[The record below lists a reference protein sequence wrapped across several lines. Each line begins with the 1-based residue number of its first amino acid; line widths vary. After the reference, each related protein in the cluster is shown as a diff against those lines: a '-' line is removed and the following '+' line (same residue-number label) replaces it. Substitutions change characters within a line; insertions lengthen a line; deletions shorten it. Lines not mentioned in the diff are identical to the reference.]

1 MTKRERVERVFS
13 GEALGSV
20 PSCFSL
26 HFTESEKYGDE
37 AVKAH
42 LKFFKDTDTDIIKIM
57 NENAFPSNP
66 NVFEAEDYKRIKVQG
81 RNSDFVQKEVE
92 LVKRILDKA
101 DPDAYPICTIQG
113 AVASLGHSMRPQ
125 YIPLSEIRALETRF
139 YRENSSVVKDA
150 LDKISDSLCY
160 LVEEVV
166 KAGCKGIFYAVLG
179 GEKNL
184 WTKEESEDVE
194 MPYDIKVLKA
204 AREAGAK
211 SILHLCKKDLDID
224 RFVPYSPYVDAVNW
238 GVYENDISL
247 EEGVR
252 LFPGKVILGGLE
264 HRGGLLEKGSI
275 EEIDE
280 EVKSLKRRMSGI
292 PYILGADCTLS
303 TDQDRSKIKAA
314 VIAARE

>member
-1 MTKRERVERVFS
+1 MIKKERVERVFN
-13 GEALGSV
+13 GESLDSV

-26 HFTESEKYGDE
+26 HFPANEKFGDA
-37 AVKAH
+37 AVAAH
-42 LKFFKDTDTDIIKIM
+42 LKFFKDSDADIIKIM

-66 NVFEAEDYKRIKVQG
+66 GVYSASDYKRIRVEG
-81 RNSDFVQKEVE
+81 RDSDFVQREVE

-101 DPDAYPICTIQG
+101 DKDAYPICTIQG

-125 YIPLSEIRALETRF
+125 YMPLDEIRSLEAKF
-139 YRENSSVVKDA
+139 YRDNPAAVKEA

-179 GEKNL
+179 GEKSL
-184 WTKEESEDVE
+184 WTREESEDVE
-194 MPYDIKVLKA
+194 APYDIKVLKA

-211 SILHLCKKDLDID
+211 NILHLCKKDLDIE
-224 RFVPYSPYVDAVNW
+224 RFTSYAPYIDSVNW
-238 GVYENDISL
+238 GVYENNISL
-247 EEGVR
+247 EEGVK

-264 HRGGLLEKGSI
+264 HRGGLLETGTV
-275 EEIDE
+275 EEIQN
-280 EVKSLKRRMSGI
+280 EVRSIKSRMHGV
-292 PYILGADCTLS
+292 PFILGADCTLS

-314 VIAARE
+314 VLAARE